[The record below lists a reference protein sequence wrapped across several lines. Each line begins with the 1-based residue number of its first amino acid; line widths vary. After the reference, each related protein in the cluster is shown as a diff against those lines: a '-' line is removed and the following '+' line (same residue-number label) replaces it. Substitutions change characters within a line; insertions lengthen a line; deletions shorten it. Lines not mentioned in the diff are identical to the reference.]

1 MNKEE
6 CFSRV
11 TENGFDFL
19 SKSRSELEEQPK
31 YSVIH
36 FHAAVELLLKAR
48 LMQEHWSL
56 VFAKGQEPDWKN
68 FVMGEFRS
76 VSLDEAA
83 RRLHKIVQD
92 GLSDSDLEE
101 FKDVAKHRNKMV
113 HFFHQAPTDKENDKL
128 QNLIVKQ
135 QLKAWYRLHRLLT
148 GQWKE
153 IFYKWNKKIS
163 DIDASLRELREFL
176 RIVFDNLGE
185 EIYNFKSEGF
195 MFEQC
200 PSCRFEAQK
209 HDGETERF
217 YESKCLVCGLIEIC
231 VKIDCPICEETVIFS
246 GEGFATCQSCNKSLE
261 PENVRV
267 ALIDSDTTH
276 ITSRTSDGLYNIGNC
291 SDCDGYNTVIQTEND
306 EWICVSCFETF
317 KSLENCEWC
326 DELNTGNMEDSYISG
341 CNQCDGMIKY
351 HLDD

>member
-1 MNKEE
+1 
-6 CFSRV
+6 
-11 TENGFDFL
+11 
-19 SKSRSELEEQPK
+19 
-31 YSVIH
+31 
-36 FHAAVELLLKAR
+36 
-48 LMQEHWSL
+48 
-56 VFAKGQEPDWKN
+56 
-68 FVMGEFRS
+68 
-76 VSLDEAA
+76 
-83 RRLHKIVQD
+83 
-92 GLSDSDLEE
+92 
-101 FKDVAKHRNKMV
+101 
-113 HFFHQAPTDKENDKL
+113 
-128 QNLIVKQ
+128 
-135 QLKAWYRLHRLLT
+135 
-148 GQWKE
+148 
-153 IFYKWNKKIS
+153 
-163 DIDASLRELREFL
+163 
-176 RIVFDNLGE
+176 
-185 EIYNFKSEGF
+185 

-200 PSCRFEAQK
+200 PSCGFEAQK

-217 YESKCLVCGLIEIC
+217 YESKYLVCGLIEIC

-246 GEGFATCQSCNKSLE
+246 SEGFATCQSCNKSLE

-317 KSLENCEWC
+317 RSLENCEWC